1 LNKSTSWQL
10 RVAITQPLIFSPY
23 VAATSFLEEGGI
35 LRFLLVGIV
44 LISWLMLNQIFI
56 KDLTA
61 ILKSDLPIKKLLME
75 YCWVFLMGLMNISFF
90 ALFYYMFGIKSGSE
104 VIIGDLPTSFYFSIV
119 TWTTLGYGD
128 FSPVESL
135 RFLAAFEALM
145 GYLYM
150 AILVGL
156 LLNITQHV
164 KKTYSGS

>member
-1 LNKSTSWQL
+1 
-10 RVAITQPLIFSPY
+10 
-23 VAATSFLEEGGI
+23 
-35 LRFLLVGIV
+35 
-44 LISWLMLNQIFI
+44 M
-56 KDLTA
+56 
-61 ILKSDLPIKKLLME
+61 
-75 YCWVFLMGLMNISFF
+75 
-90 ALFYYMFGIKSGSE
+90 
-104 VIIGDLPTSFYFSIV
+104 VI
-119 TWTTLGYGD
+119 